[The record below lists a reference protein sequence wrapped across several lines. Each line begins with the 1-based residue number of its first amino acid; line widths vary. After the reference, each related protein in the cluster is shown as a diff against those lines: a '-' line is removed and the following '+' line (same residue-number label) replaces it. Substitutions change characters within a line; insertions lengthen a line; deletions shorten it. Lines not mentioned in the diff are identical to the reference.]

1 MQTNKQIN
9 KEGIG
14 LGLYIT
20 KSLAVSLGGTIEVFS
35 EVEQFTSFV
44 VTVPVTRNLKAALD
58 KGEVKLNYEF
68 AKK

>member
-58 KGEVKLNYEF
+58 KGEVKLNY
-68 AKK
+68 